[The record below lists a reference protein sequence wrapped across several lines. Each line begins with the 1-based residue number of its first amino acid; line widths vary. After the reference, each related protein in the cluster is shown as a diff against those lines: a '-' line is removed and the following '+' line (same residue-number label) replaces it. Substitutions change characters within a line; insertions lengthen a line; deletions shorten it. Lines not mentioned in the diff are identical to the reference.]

1 MESLRALQNV
11 WSCKSPR
18 IIGLSGV
25 VPTGRR
31 GEYAACADGQL
42 QPLLDGC
49 HGEAAT
55 LFHSSPA
62 LRFVGELERRGCAG
76 EHLMSTVELNEPPQ
90 SVSREQDQ
98 KRILIVDDHPVFR
111 HGVAALIAGEK
122 DLVICGHAETAP
134 AALDAMRQLK
144 PDLAMLDISLQ
155 GTNGIELVKLMKAEE
170 PRLPILILSMHDESL
185 YALRALRAGARGYVM
200 KAEAMTHVLSA
211 VRKVLEGGIY
221 VSPRFSERLVFKA
234 IQSLEGGMGS
244 PVDKLSDRE
253 LEVLHLLGRGFGTR
267 EIASEL
273 HLSVKTIETHRA
285 HIKEKLGFKDAGE
298 MVRFAIDWVTQE
310 QG

>member
-1 MESLRALQNV
+1 MMPTELAE
-11 WSCKSPR
+11 PPT
-18 IIGLSGV
+18 
-25 VPTGRR
+25 VPT
-31 GEYAACADGQL
+31 AAGA
-42 QPLLDGC
+42 
-49 HGEAAT
+49 
-55 LFHSSPA
+55 
-62 LRFVGELERRGCAG
+62 
-76 EHLMSTVELNEPPQ
+76 
-90 SVSREQDQ
+90 Q

-111 HGVAALIAGEK
+111 HGIAALITAEKNLAVCGEA
-122 DLVICGHAETAP
+122 DSAP
-134 AALDAMRQLK
+134 AALEAMRRLK

-155 GTNGIELVKLMKAEE
+155 GTNGIELVKLMRAEQ
-170 PRLPILILSMHDESL
+170 PRLPIIILSMHDESL

-200 KAEAMTHVLSA
+200 KGEAMSHVLTA
-211 VRKVLEGGIY
+211 LRKVLAGDIY

-253 LEVLHLLGRGFGTR
+253 LEVLQLLGRGFGTR
-267 EIASEL
+267 EIANEL

-298 MVRFAIDWVTQE
+298 MVRFAIDWVAQE